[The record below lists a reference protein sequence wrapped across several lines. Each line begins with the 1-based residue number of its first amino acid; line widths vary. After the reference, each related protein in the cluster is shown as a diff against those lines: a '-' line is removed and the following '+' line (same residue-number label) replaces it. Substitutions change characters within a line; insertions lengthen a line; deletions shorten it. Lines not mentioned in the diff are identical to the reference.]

1 MTVIKRWLIIIVGGF
16 VTAVGLILM
25 PVPGPGGLPVTL
37 AGLAILAIELPWARR
52 LMENLKQRAELLRSG
67 KNSRLKQIGIIAG
80 IIFFYA
86 VAAIIVVRI
95 F

>member
-16 VTAVGLILM
+16 VTVVGLILM

-37 AGLAILAIELPWARR
+37 AGLAILATELPWAKR
-52 LMENLKQRAELLRSG
+52 LMENLKRRAEPLQFGR
-67 KNSRLKQIGIIAG
+67 KSRLKQIGIIVG
-80 IIFFYA
+80 IISFYA
-86 VAAIIVVRI
+86 ATVTIAVRI